1 MLPINSNVLEMLQCS
16 PCLFSCFVQV
26 PHRVTS
32 SVCRGSAFS
41 EPSQPW
47 VCVRELLGIYS
58 SWVSHKKIVWA
69 VTERLF
75 CTMGGETGHMSLIE
89 LLSHH
94 SIGQRNPSTPTPSSR
109 CLTQSLFCSFPLT
122 SCQAILNS
130 FSFTCLV
137 KEKNVT
143 CLVYITV

>member
-1 MLPINSNVLEMLQCS
+1 MLQCS
-16 PCLFSCFVQV
+16 PCFFSFFLQV

-41 EPSQPW
+41 ETSQSW
-47 VCVRELLGIYS
+47 VCV
-58 SWVSHKKIVWA
+58 WVSHKNIVWA

-75 CTMGGETGHMSLIE
+75 YTLGGETGHMSLIE

-94 SIGQRNPSTPTPSSR
+94 SIGQRNPSTPTPSNR

-130 FSFTCLV
+130 FPFICLV

-143 CLVYITV
+143 CLVYITGQLGDFCVFSVSLTSPL